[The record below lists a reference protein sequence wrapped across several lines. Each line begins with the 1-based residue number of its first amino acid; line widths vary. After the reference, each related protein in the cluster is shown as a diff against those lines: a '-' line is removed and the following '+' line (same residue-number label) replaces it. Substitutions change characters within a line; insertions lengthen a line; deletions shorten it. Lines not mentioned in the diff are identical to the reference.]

1 MTGGTGMSMER
12 DTADALLAELAAL
25 DIRLKLADGKLG
37 YDAPPG
43 VFTDA
48 LKDRV
53 RSLRPAL
60 LLRLGRPATI
70 APLSSGQERM
80 WFLNRL
86 DPQGA
91 YTEHLAFSLAGPLD
105 RAALEGALTA
115 VAARHGALR
124 SRFRDGAAGPEQTV
138 APPAPVLLSVQDLSA
153 TPEALD
159 AVLRAALGRAAH
171 RPVDLAADP
180 HVAFTLFA
188 LGTDRHVLSVSAHH
202 AAWDGWSN
210 GVFAADL
217 AAAYNA
223 ARAGRAPDLPPLVL
237 DVADLARAQRDA
249 LSGGALAAPLERLRR
264 MLDGSPTVLDL
275 PADRPRAAVADG
287 RGAAITVRVEPPDAA
302 ALAAAGRRAGATPYM
317 TVLAGWALLLSRLS
331 GAPRLLIGAP
341 VAAREGAAEEAVIG
355 YLSNTV
361 AIPVEVGA
369 AASFGALVAQVRD
382 RVLAVM
388 ADQRVPFEKLVEAL
402 APPRSRA
409 TTPLV
414 QAVFAMQPRAVPVP
428 ALDGLS
434 VAVLPRHN
442 EAARFELM
450 LNLEAT
456 ADGALEG
463 PLTYATALFDRATV
477 AGWADA
483 LRDILR
489 DAPAVWDAPLDRS
502 PIARPGAVPTGDGF
516 ATATERALA
525 AIWVE
530 FLQTGPTRRDDDFFV
545 LGGHSLLLMRVVNRV
560 NGGGLGRIDLASALG
575 ATTLSAMAALIDGKA
590 AATPKPSSE
599 PSGVEE
605 YPASAGQEGMWLT
618 RRDDPSSTSWSVP
631 LSIPL
636 PRFADPAL
644 VRTALERLAARHP
657 SLRSTLA
664 ERDGAIIQRIAPPG
678 PVALAVHDGLDADGR
693 MAVMRA
699 ELARPF
705 DLDGETLYRFHL
717 FQNRDGS
724 GALFLVAD
732 HTMIDGWSLDVLR
745 RDVTALV
752 EVVAKG
758 GDPDLPPLAT
768 TPAAVFAE
776 SADEAGRA
784 TARAYWLDR
793 LRGMELG
800 DPPAPG
806 ASPPGA
812 PARGRRILLDVS
824 APALAALDRIAQAG
838 GTSPTVA
845 LLAGVGALLARLK
858 SDGRDVSVATPFA
871 GRPEPE
877 HADLVGCFVEVLPLR
892 LPGALEQ
899 PFAAFLEATRLAVT
913 GALAHQ
919 NYPLRRIVQ
928 DASRDRGGEPARV
941 FDAVAVLETAE
952 PDARGWFDPQV
963 GAGKY
968 DLAFIVGRLPGGGA
982 ILTVEHDT
990 ALYDDEDA
998 RALAAR
1004 LESLLID
1011 AAARPAAVLGDL
1023 AVLPEDERR
1032 LVTEVFTGTDLSY
1045 PRDRSLADLWRDA
1058 AVRHADRVALS
1069 GSDGAAM
1076 TYAALDRRAA
1086 AIAAALLGQGAPG
1099 PTVALSVERGFDAVA
1114 AILAVWKAGA
1124 AYLPLDAK
1132 LPPAVVAQLMSDAG
1146 ARLIL
1151 ADAAGA
1157 GRLSGLAGATL
1168 LRLDA
1173 LPAPGPAIALPAAR
1187 GGGDPAY
1194 VMFTS
1199 GTTGTPKGVVVPH
1212 RGVARLA
1219 LNRDV
1224 LALGPGDVM
1233 GQLAPLAFDAT
1244 TLELWSTLLNGAAL
1258 RLIADE
1264 ELLDPAALG
1273 GVLRRGGLTALWI
1286 TAGLFNRVADEAPD
1300 SFAGL
1305 RLVMTGGEVLS
1316 PPHVRRVMRACPGL
1330 RLVNAYGPTENSC
1343 LTTAHTITE
1352 ADLAGPIPIG
1362 RPIAGNRVFVV
1373 DARLNPVPVGV
1384 WGELTCAGDGVAL
1397 GYAGRPDLTAASFV
1411 TLPWSGGG
1419 RVYRSGDIVRW
1430 RRDGVI
1436 EYLGRRDGQ
1445 VKIRGHRIEKGAIE
1459 TALIGCDGVR
1469 DAAVIVTG
1477 AGTDKALVA
1486 CVAADGAGNEGVWRR
1501 ELAARLP
1508 IYMMPARF
1516 IVMATLPVNAN
1527 GKCDR
1532 RALAGLAAAAPAST
1546 ASASAPPEND
1556 AERRVARL
1564 FAELFP
1570 GAAIDRLSDFFHL
1583 GGHSLAG
1590 MRLSSRLEEETGR
1603 RLPMRALFAART
1615 VAGIAAL
1622 LAAPEEAAFSPDR
1635 TAAIAPLAEPA
1646 EGYPLSPGQERLWV
1660 MQRLFPDSGV
1670 YNVPVA
1676 VALDGALD
1684 TATLSR
1690 ALVALEER
1698 HHALRLRVVDGADGR
1713 PRQRLHPAGGLTPTL
1728 VDLGGEADPD
1738 GAADARQLAELARPF
1753 DLNREAGAR
1762 ALLLRLGATRWR
1774 LLLVLHH
1781 AIVDGWST
1789 GVLLRDLA
1797 ALYAHAV
1804 GAAAALPPVP
1814 PVQFQHAAAS
1824 QRDFAG
1830 SAEGQALLA
1839 RWVERLTPLP
1849 EPLTLPTDHRRP
1861 PVKSFRGDT
1870 TAFAFDAGRSAGLDR
1885 LARAEGATPF
1895 AVVTALVQALLH
1907 RLTGQTDL
1915 PLGTLV
1921 AGRDRAEIQDTVGFF
1936 VNTLVL
1942 RQRIDPAS
1950 GFRRLLTDT
1959 RATCLH
1965 AVADQHCP
1973 FEALVEAV
1981 GAPRDLGRNPLFD
1994 VLVVWQSDEA
2004 GPPALP
2010 GLTARAV
2017 PVTFPFAKFDLGF
2030 HFGRR
2035 GDRIVCQI
2043 ERSADLF
2050 DGATVA
2056 ALFARLDALTAAVLA
2071 DPDRRVGALPVLP
2084 DEERAL
2090 VVERFNATV
2099 TPLDTRRTIARLLL
2113 DRAAAAPDAPA
2124 LLWNG
2129 AAMDYRRFTALAGGV
2144 ARRLVDAGVKPGQ
2157 TVAVCAPRSP
2167 ELLVAIHGILMA
2179 GAAYAPLG
2187 ADQPAARIAG
2197 MLEDLGHPP
2206 VLASAEARALL
2217 AGIAGRVLD
2226 LGDGTEAP
2234 PLDLGSPDRLAYT
2247 LFTSGS
2253 TGRPKGVAVEQHA
2266 VLNRILWM
2274 QGAFPIGPGDVILQ
2288 KTPVTFD
2295 VSVWE
2300 LFWWSWTGA
2309 AVALPPPGAE
2319 RDPQALV
2326 EQIERDGVT
2335 VLHFVPS
2342 MLAAFLTC
2350 LEDGRADAARL
2361 KRLRFVFASGEA
2373 LDPAL
2378 AARFDRLLHR
2388 PFGTQLH
2395 NLYGPTEATVDVTW
2409 QPCSPWDGGTV
2420 VPIGKP
2426 IANTTIFVLDGN
2438 GAPTPIGVPGEIHIG
2453 GPQVARGYVNRPE
2466 LTEAAFIPDPF
2477 AAGGRLYRTGD
2488 LGRWRRDGTL
2498 EYLGRIDHQVKV
2510 RGQRIEP
2517 GEIEHALESHPAV
2530 ERAVV
2535 VPVTA
2540 DGLTE
2545 LHGHVLTIGAVTA
2558 ADLRAHLRDRVTDAM
2573 IPARFLRLDS
2583 LPLTASGKLD
2593 RKALKGLPLD
2603 QRETP
2608 AMKSLSDVEG
2618 EIRAIWKTL
2627 LPDAEPGPRDGFFDA
2642 GGNSLLVIRL
2652 HERLNA
2658 RWPGVFTVADLFAC
2672 ATIAEQAR
2680 RIAPNAAPLPMI
2692 PPTPPSPLPRDEKEP
2707 ARGLDRHAIAVV
2719 GMAVRLPGADD
2730 LAAFWRDVSTGTDRV
2745 RPLPPA
2751 READARALL
2760 AALGLPQ
2767 PDRFR
2772 EAAYLDDV
2780 MGFDPKRL
2788 RLSPADAAL
2797 LDPEQRLFLDTALR
2811 ALEDAGRGG
2820 AALDDA
2826 RVGVFVGGVPG
2837 SAWREALMR
2846 GAPPGRVEQI
2856 FALNVGS
2863 NIATR
2868 LSFLHNWRGPAAL
2881 IDTAC
2886 SASLAAVHAACRAL
2900 RSGECDWALVGG
2912 AKILPTPP
2920 AEGERLTID
2929 SSTGRTR
2936 AFAEGADGTGMGEG
2950 AVVFLLRPLADAL
2963 AQRDAIHG
2971 VIRGSAVNQDGAS
2984 SGMAAPNPAAQAEV
2998 IAAAA
3003 RDAGVPLASLSY
3015 VEAHGTGTALGD
3027 PIEIDGLTRA
3037 FAAETS
3043 ETGFAAIGSG
3053 KGNHGHL
3060 DGAAGALGL
3069 ARALLCLAHDRA
3081 PPQPFFTAPNPAIDF
3096 ARSPVAVARVLA
3108 PLAERGG
3115 PRRAGVSSFGL
3126 SGINAHVVV
3135 EAAPP
3140 VSRDGALEGWI
3151 AVGLSAPAV
3160 ADLRGYAGAVVAAL
3174 RARPDWP
3181 LADVARTLTDG
3192 RDALDARLAVWV
3204 RDRGDLMARLAVFA
3218 AAPDAVEGLVL
3229 TGTADRAR
3237 RDETV
3242 SARHGD
3248 EDAARA
3254 AAAAFVGG
3262 ARLVWPEETPTGR
3275 VHLPAAPLARRRCAP
3290 ELTPAAIVV
3299 GAASLVGPAAV
3310 TAQGRFHTL
3319 DVHAPGF
3326 WPVAEHRLDGAP
3338 TLVGMAFPA
3347 LLAETM
3353 TGVRLR
3359 IRDLRWIRPLRPA
3372 ELEAGTV
3379 ALSITPDG
3387 AASLT
3392 GRTLDGRWQTF
3403 VTATLETATPDAAD
3417 TVEPEALD
3425 LKALSDRVPT
3435 PADAPPFQ
3443 PQAGIVAV
3451 SDRWNCLERVASG
3464 DTEALAWLR
3473 VPPAD
3478 AAPRLHPSLLDVA
3491 TGLALTASGLVPTGC
3506 GAVVVDAPLPR
3517 DPVAHVVRRATADGA
3532 EADVR
3537 LADRETGRVA
3547 VSLLGLRFTRL
3558 AGARMTEGI
3567 VPSLPVWHPAP
3578 LDAPDPGGPLVLIGE
3593 GPLAERLA
3601 AHLSAA
3607 GRLAARSGSAAVD
3620 GDTLARIAAD
3630 GPDILFAPSGGPDAG
3645 LRAASA
3651 LRALLVALRRPTRLL
3666 ALVEGA
3672 FAVGDGGPLDPFQAL
3687 TFGAVTSATLEEPM
3701 LTARCID
3708 SDGDTAPAD
3717 LLAEFAVLDR
3727 DPRAVAW
3734 RNGRR
3739 LIRRFEPTAAKASDA
3754 VWPTS
3759 GCCVVT
3765 GGTGGLS
3772 LMLADTLA
3780 AGGRIA
3786 LALLSRSGTPTGD
3799 HPDAVLR
3806 RERLVALRAGG
3817 LRVETYACDTADR
3830 AALAATLDRVRA
3842 ELGPITAVMHN
3853 AGVTDSGF
3861 LANGEQ
3867 GLAAYARALDAKV
3880 TGARLLDELT
3890 AGDPVDAF
3898 VMAGSLTG
3906 LVGAGGFSAYTGTNA
3921 FLDGFAAE
3929 RRRRG
3934 RHALT
3939 IDWCSIREMGMAARM
3954 LNGRSVGPEAGSAD
3968 VGPLLH
3974 RALASGAAQ
3983 VAMLDPHITGLLA
3996 DRASAATAVAPS
4008 VAAPAKPAP
4017 RRTGAGRALDAAL
4030 AAVWADVLGYE
4041 SVAPDDDF
4049 YALGGD
4055 SIAGMQIVE
4064 QIVRDLGQPM
4074 TLVDLFETATV
4085 AKLAER
4091 LRGRA
4096 AERAPRHAHG
4106 PQAVPRRD
4114 RYPLAWEQLAVLR
4127 AEAAADMGTAYNLP
4141 NGLRLPDDVDMMR
4154 LHAAVDA
4161 LIGRHEILRTRLIP
4175 AATEAGEPEME
4186 ILPPAPAVYERLDC
4200 PTEEALQQAL
4210 GAGVRPFDLWSGA
4223 PVRFVL
4229 GHVQGRPRALL
4240 LDVHHALADAFSME
4254 VLQGDLAALY
4264 AGSAEPAPA
4273 VQLKDYAVWSREGG
4287 AAAAPDEARGYWL
4300 ERFAGPLPVLDLPA
4314 DRPRPARHTWRAAC
4328 VEFPIASDVIGRL
4341 RAFAAE
4347 RRTTPFA
4354 VVTAAWA
4361 LLLARYARTQDLVI
4375 AVPVNAREG
4384 AAMARMTGMLVSL
4397 LPLRL
4402 AVKAGDR
4409 VADLIQRTHAGHAEA
4424 LRHRAYGLGRLLADL
4439 APPASPDRALLSE
4452 VTLSYMN
4459 FAEGGGQPRAEG
4471 GFTPFGLERRDG
4483 KSDLAVY
4490 VRDLPDQMVMA
4501 VEYYADLFDRDRMER
4516 MGRHLRTLLAALVSA
4531 DADAPV
4537 AALPLLDG
4545 EEAAW
4550 LAAVGRGP
4558 APPLPLE
4565 RGLFGAFINRA
4576 RAAPDAVA
4584 VEGTGVSLTYADL
4597 LRRAAG
4603 VAGALRAAGVVHGDR
4618 VALHVERNAGA
4629 IPLLLGIVAA
4639 GAAYVP
4645 LDPAYPA
4652 DRVAWIL
4659 EDSGCRAV
4667 IADATGRTL
4676 LPAGC
4681 RAVEAEALA
4690 GVTADS
4696 LAPPPAGGPAY
4707 VMYTSGSTGTPKGVM
4722 VGQAAVLRL
4731 ALAGGDIAVT
4741 AEDRVIQAG
4750 PLAFDA
4756 STFEIWSPLLNGAR
4770 LCVATREEVLDP
4782 DALAASLRR
4791 HAVTVAFLTTGLFNR
4806 QVDAAPDSFGN
4817 MRRVLTGG
4825 EAMSTPY
4832 VERAVRACPGVLFV
4846 NAYGPTE
4853 NTTFTAT
4860 HPIGPDDL
4868 RGGTAPIGRP
4878 IAHGRVAVLEP
4889 GGTPSP
4895 IGIWGEIVV
4904 GGLGLADGYL
4914 NRADLTAER
4923 FPANPAVLGERLYR
4937 TGDLGRWRADGV
4949 LEFGGRRDA
4958 QIKLRGFRIELE
4970 EIEQALNS
4978 HPAIA
4983 GSAALFLRGADGE
4996 GTIVACVQPNGE
5008 APGGSALRDWLG
5020 RRLPAYMVPRRFV
5033 TLSALPV
5040 TVNGKLDRA
5049 RLAASLPPPEAN
5061 DDDVAGDP
5069 PRDGTERLV
5078 ADIFAE
5084 VFGRPVE
5091 SREASFLD
5099 LGGHSLLAIK
5109 VVNRIAQATGVR
5121 LSMRDFFVAPT
5132 VAALAA
5138 LVETG
5143 GAAGDAI
5150 PRVPDAPTHPASH
5163 AQARLYLA
5171 SRMEGGIEGAGAAYN
5186 ITFALPFAGPLDL
5199 DALRAALRGLA
5210 DRHETLR
5217 TGFVEEDGRILQ
5229 RIVAGA
5235 EPPLV
5240 VEGASAAA
5248 DPRAEAL
5255 RLARR
5260 EAATPFDLATPP
5272 LLRAR
5277 AIRLGRGT
5285 DAGGTGGE
5293 GWLVLLVL
5301 HHIVGDGWS
5310 SRILLRE
5317 LGGLYQAARGRTAP
5331 SLPALPVA
5339 YRDFAVWQGRRDWSA
5354 SAAHWRTALA
5364 GAPEA
5369 VALPADRPAPAIQSH
5384 RGDTVGRVLPRAL
5397 ADGLA
5402 LYARRR
5408 GTTVA
5413 AVGLAMLSGLLYR
5426 LTRQGDLVIG
5436 MGVAGRDRAEVEGL
5450 IGFFVNVLPLR
5461 VRIGDDTEFGT
5472 LVDQVHGAILAAM
5485 DHRDFPFDL
5494 LVRAVAPRRVANRQP
5509 LINVVFEYQ
5518 RFEDLDAGSS
5528 EDSPFGEGPP
5538 IDPAFGEAVQTAI
5551 RTPTAKHDLLLF
5563 LTERRDGCEFT
5574 LEYDTDLFDRATAER
5589 WLAYLEQFTA
5599 MVVDH
5604 ASKDAAE

>member
-1 MTGGTGMSMER
+1 VTGGIGMSMER
-12 DTADALLAELAAL
+12 DAADALLAELAAL

-60 LLRLGRPATI
+60 VRRLGTPATT

-86 DPQGA
+86 DTRGI
-91 YTEHLAFSLAGPLD
+91 YTEHLAFSLTGPLD
-105 RAALEGALTA
+105 RAALESALSA
-115 VAARHGALR
+115 VANRHGALR
-124 SRFRDGAAGPEQTV
+124 SLFRDGVAGPEQTV
-138 APPAPVLLSVQDLSA
+138 APPAPVLLPVQDLSA
-153 TPEALD
+153 TPETLQEAALE
-159 AVLRAALGRAAH
+159 AALGRAAH
-171 RPVDLAADP
+171 RPVDLAIDP
-180 HVAFTLFA
+180 HVAFALFA
-188 LGTDRHVLSVSAHH
+188 LGADRHVLSVSAHH

-223 ARAGRAPDLPPLVL
+223 RRAGRAPDLPPLVL

-264 MLDGSPTVLDL
+264 MLDGYPTVLDL

-287 RGAAITVRVEPPDAA
+287 RGAALTVRVEPSDAA

-331 GAPRLLIGAP
+331 GAPRLLVGAP

-361 AIPVEVGA
+361 AIPVEVGV

-382 RVLAVM
+382 RMLAVM

-414 QAVFAMQPRAVPVP
+414 QAVFAMQPRAVPAP
-428 ALDGLS
+428 ALDGLH

-463 PLTYATALFDRATV
+463 PLTYATALFDHATV
-477 AGWADA
+477 AGWTDA
-483 LRDILR
+483 LRGILR
-489 DAPAVWDAPLDRS
+489 DAPAAWDAPLDRS
-502 PIARPGAVPTGDGF
+502 SIAKPGAVPAGDGF

-525 AIWVE
+525 AIWAE
-530 FLQTGPTRRDDDFFV
+530 FLQSGPTRRDDDFFV

-560 NGGGLGRIDLASALG
+560 NGGGLGRVDLAAALG

-590 AATPKPSSE
+590 SPSLE
-599 PSGVEE
+599 PSGIEE
-605 YPASAGQEGMWLT
+605 HPASAGQEGMWLT

-636 PRFADPAL
+636 RRFADPAL
-644 VRTALERLAARHP
+644 VRVALERLAARHP
-657 SLRSTLA
+657 ALRSTLA
-664 ERDGAIIQRIAPPG
+664 ERDGAIVQRIAPPG
-678 PVALAVHDGLDADGR
+678 PVALAVHEGLDADGR

-699 ELARPF
+699 ELARPM

-717 FQNRDGS
+717 FREGDGS

-745 RDVTALV
+745 RDLTALV
-752 EVVAKG
+752 EAVASG
-758 GDPDLPPLAT
+758 GRPDLPDLAT
-768 TPAAVFAE
+768 TPAAVFRE
-776 SADEAGRA
+776 SADEARQM

-800 DPPAPG
+800 DPI
-806 ASPPGA
+806 ASGTRPPGA
-812 PARGRRILLDVS
+812 PVRGQRTLLDVS

-845 LLAGVGALLARLK
+845 LLAGVGALMARQK

-871 GRPEPE
+871 GRPEPD

-892 LPGALEQ
+892 LSGALEQ
-899 PFAAFLEATRLAVT
+899 PFAAFLETTRLAVT

-952 PDARGWFDPQV
+952 SDARGWFDPHV

-968 DLAFIVGRLPGGGA
+968 DLAFVVGRLPGGGA

-990 ALYDDEDA
+990 ALYDDDDV

-1011 AAARPAAVLGDL
+1011 AAARPAAALGDL

-1032 LVTEVFTGTDLSY
+1032 LVTDVFTGTGLSY
-1045 PRDRSLADLWRDA
+1045 PRDRSMADLWRDA
-1058 AVRHADRVALS
+1058 AARHADRVALS
-1069 GSDGAAM
+1069 GPDGAAM

-1099 PTVALSVERGFDAVA
+1099 PTVALAVERGFDAVA

-1132 LPPAVVAQLMSDAG
+1132 LPPAVVTQLMSDAG

-1157 GRLSGLAGATL
+1157 GRLSGLADATL

-1173 LPAPGPAIALPAAR
+1173 LPTPGPAIAPSATR
-1187 GGGDPAY
+1187 GGDPAY

-1219 LNRDV
+1219 LNRDI

-1244 TLELWSTLLNGAAL
+1244 TLELWGALLNGAAL

-1316 PPHVRRVMRACPGL
+1316 PSHVRRVMRACPGL
-1330 RLVNAYGPTENSC
+1330 RLVNGYGPTENSC

-1362 RPIAGNRVFVV
+1362 RPIAGNRAFVV

-1384 WGELTCAGDGVAL
+1384 WGELVCAGDGVAL

-1411 TLPWSGGG
+1411 TLPWGGG
-1419 RVYRSGDIVRW
+1419 ERVYRSGDIVRW

-1445 VKIRGHRIEKGAIE
+1445 VKIRGHRIETGAIE
-1459 TALIGCDGVR
+1459 AALIGCDGVR

-1477 AGTDKALVA
+1477 AGADKALVA
-1486 CVAADGAGNEGVWRR
+1486 CVAADGAGAEGAWRR
-1501 ELAARLP
+1501 ELAGRLP

-1516 IVMATLPVNAN
+1516 IVMASLPVNAN

-1532 RALAGLAAAAPAST
+1532 RALAGLAAAAPDT
-1546 ASASAPPEND
+1546 APSRSAPPEND

-1583 GGHSLAG
+1583 GGHSLVG

-1622 LAAPEEAAFSPDR
+1622 LAAPEKADPLPDR
-1635 TAAIAPLAEPA
+1635 TAVIAPLAEPA
-1646 EGYPLSPGQERLWV
+1646 EGYRLSPGQERLWV

-1684 TATLSR
+1684 TAALSR
-1690 ALVALEER
+1690 ALVALEDR

-1753 DLNREAGAR
+1753 DLSREAGAR
-1762 ALLLRLGATRWR
+1762 ALLMRQGATRWR
-1774 LLLVLHH
+1774 VLLVLHH

-1789 GVLLRDLA
+1789 GILVRDIA

-1804 GAAAALPPVP
+1804 GNAAELPPAP
-1814 PVQFQHAAAS
+1814 SVQFQHAAAS
-1824 QRDFAG
+1824 QRGFAG

-1870 TAFAFDAGRSAGLDR
+1870 TEFAFDAGRSAALDR

-1942 RQRIDPAS
+1942 RQRIDPAA

-2004 GPPALP
+2004 DPPSLP
-2010 GLTARAV
+2010 GLTASL
-2017 PVTFPFAKFDLGF
+2017 PPMNFPFAKFDLGF

-2043 ERSADLF
+2043 EHSADLF
-2050 DGATVA
+2050 DDVTVA

-2084 DEERAL
+2084 DQERAL
-2090 VVERFNATV
+2090 VVERFNATI
-2099 TPLDTRRTIARLLL
+2099 TPLDTRRTIARLVL
-2113 DRAAAAPDAPA
+2113 DRAAMAPAAPA

-2144 ARRLVDAGVKPGQ
+2144 ARRLVAAGVKPGQ

-2167 ELLVAIHGILMA
+2167 DLLVAIHGILMA

-2187 ADQPAARIAG
+2187 ADQPAARLAG

-2206 VLASAEARALL
+2206 VLASPEARALL
-2217 AGIAGRVLD
+2217 AGVARRVLD

-2234 PLDLGSPDRLAYT
+2234 PLDLGSPDGLAYA

-2326 EQIERDGVT
+2326 DRIERDGVT

-2342 MLAAFLTC
+2342 MLAAFLAC
-2350 LEDGRADAARL
+2350 LEDGRADVARL

-2373 LDPAL
+2373 LDPTL

-2409 QPCSPWDGGTV
+2409 QPCSPWEGGGT

-2426 IANTTIFVLDGN
+2426 IANTTIFVLDGD
-2438 GAPTPIGVPGEIHIG
+2438 GVPAPVGVPGEIHIG

-2477 AAGGRLYRTGD
+2477 SAGGRLYRTGD

-2535 VPVTA
+2535 MPVTA

-2545 LHGHVLTIGAVTA
+2545 LHGHVLTRGAVTA
-2558 ADLRAHLRDRVTDAM
+2558 ADLRAHLRDRVTEAM
-2573 IPARFLRLDS
+2573 IPARFLRLDT

-2603 QRETP
+2603 HREKP
-2608 AMKSLSDVEG
+2608 VMKSLSDVEG
-2618 EIRAIWKTL
+2618 EIRAIWRTL
-2627 LPDAEPGPRDGFFDA
+2627 LPDAEPGSRDGFFDA

-2680 RIAPNAAPLPMI
+2680 RVAPDAALPKI
-2692 PPTPPSPLPRDEKEP
+2692 LSHPPSPLLREEKEP
-2707 ARGLDRHAIAVV
+2707 AQASDRHAVAVV
-2719 GMAVRLPGADD
+2719 GMAVRLPGAND
-2730 LAAFWRDVSTGTDRV
+2730 LAAFWRDVSTGADRV
-2745 RPLPPA
+2745 RPFPPA

-2760 AALGLPQ
+2760 AALGLPL

-2820 AALDDA
+2820 TALDDA

-2837 SAWREALMR
+2837 STWREALMR

-2912 AKILPTPP
+2912 AKTLLTPP

-3003 RDAGVPLASLSY
+3003 RDAEVPLASLSY

-3037 FAAETS
+3037 FAAETA

-3081 PPQPFFTAPNPAIDF
+3081 PPQPFFTTPNPAIDF
-3096 ARSPVAVARVLA
+3096 ARSPVAVARALA
-3108 PLAERGG
+3108 PLADRGG

-3140 VSRDGALEGWI
+3140 VARSGALEGWI
-3151 AVGLSAPAV
+3151 AVGLSAPAIE
-3160 ADLRGYAGAVVAAL
+3160 DLRGYAGAVVAAL

-3229 TGTADRAR
+3229 TGTATRAGKGGA
-3237 RDETV
+3237 V
-3242 SARHGD
+3242 SARQGD

-3254 AAAAFVGG
+3254 AAAAFLAG
-3262 ARLVWPEETPTGR
+3262 ARLLWPEETATGR

-3290 ELTPAAIVV
+3290 ELTPAAIVG
-3299 GAASLVGPAAV
+3299 GAAFLIAPAAV

-3319 DVHAPGF
+3319 DVHSPGF

-3353 TGVRLR
+3353 PGVRLR

-3387 AASLT
+3387 AATLT
-3392 GRTLDGRWQTF
+3392 GRMSNGRWQTF
-3403 VTATLETATPDAAD
+3403 VTATLETVEAAEPD
-3417 TVEPEALD
+3417 TLD
-3425 LKALSDRVPT
+3425 LAALSNRCPA
-3435 PADAPPFQ
+3435 PADAPSFQ
-3443 PQAGIVAV
+3443 PQAGIVEV
-3451 SDRWNCLERVASG
+3451 SARWNCLERVASG

-3473 VPPAD
+3473 IPPAD
-3478 AAPRLHPSLLDVA
+3478 AGPRLHPGLLDVA
-3491 TGLALTASGLVPTGC
+3491 TGLALTESGLVPTGC
-3506 GAVVVDAPLPR
+3506 GSIVVDAPLPR

-3537 LADRETGRVA
+3537 LADRATGRIA

-3567 VPSLPVWHPAP
+3567 VPSLPVWRPAP
-3578 LDAPDPGGPLVLIGE
+3578 LDATDPGGPLLLIGE
-3593 GPLAERLA
+3593 GPLAERLS

-3607 GRLAARSGSAAVD
+3607 GRLAARSGSAAID
-3620 GDTLARIAAD
+3620 GEVLARITAD

-3645 LRAASA
+3645 LRSASA
-3651 LRALLVALRRPTRLL
+3651 LRAILVAVRRPTRLL

-3708 SDGDTAPAD
+3708 CDGDTDPAMM
-3717 LLAEFAVLDR
+3717 LAELAVLDR

-3734 RNGRR
+3734 RGGRR
-3739 LIRRFEPTAAKASDA
+3739 LIRRFEPTAAKAENA

-3780 AGGRIA
+3780 AGGRVA
-3786 LALLSRSGTPTGD
+3786 LALLSRSGTPIGD

-3806 RERLVALRAGG
+3806 REKLDALRAGG

-3830 AALAATLDRVRA
+3830 TALTATLARVRA

-3880 TGARLLDELT
+3880 AGARLLDELT
-3890 AGDPVDAF
+3890 AGDPVAGF

-3954 LNGRSVGPEAGSAD
+3954 LNGRSIGPEAGSAD
-3968 VGPLLH
+3968 VGPLLL

-3983 VAMLDPHITGLLA
+3983 VAMLDPRITALLA
-3996 DRASAATAVAPS
+3996 DKPNAAAIKASVPTS
-4008 VAAPAKPAP
+4008 AKPAP
-4017 RRTGAGRALDAAL
+4017 RKAGAGRALDAAL

-4064 QIVRDLGQPM
+4064 QIVRDLGQSM

-4096 AERAPRHAHG
+4096 AERAPQHAQG
-4106 PQAVPRRD
+4106 PQAAPRRD

-4141 NGLRLPDDVDMMR
+4141 NGLRLPGDVDMTR
-4154 LHAAVDA
+4154 LRAAVDA
-4161 LIGRHEILRTRLIP
+4161 LIGRHEILRTCLIP
-4175 AATEAGEPEME
+4175 AASEAGEPEME
-4186 ILPPAPAVYERLDC
+4186 ILPPAPAVYVRLDC
-4200 PTEEALQQAL
+4200 PTEEALEQAL
-4210 GAGVRPFDLWSGA
+4210 GASVRPFELWSGV

-4229 GHVQGRPRALL
+4229 GHVQGRARALL
-4240 LDVHHALADAFSME
+4240 IDVHHALADAFSME

-4264 AGSAEPAPA
+4264 AGSTEPAPA
-4273 VQLKDYAVWSREGG
+4273 IQLKDYAVWSREG
-4287 AAAAPDEARGYWL
+4287 ATAAAPDEARGYWL

-4328 VEFPIASDVIGRL
+4328 VEFPVAPNVVGRL

-4361 LLLARYARTQDLVI
+4361 LLLARYARAEDLVI

-4424 LRHRAYGLGRLLADL
+4424 MRHRAYGLGRLLADL

-4490 VRDLPDQMVMA
+4490 VRDLPDRMVMA

-4531 DADAPV
+4531 DADTPV
-4537 AALPLLDG
+4537 AALPLVDG
-4545 EEAAW
+4545 EEATW

-4558 APPLPLE
+4558 APHLPLE
-4565 RGLFGAFINRA
+4565 RGLFGAFIDRA

-4618 VALHVERNAGA
+4618 VALHVERTAGA

-4645 LDPAYPA
+4645 LDPAYPSE
-4652 DRVAWIL
+4652 RVAWIL

-4667 IADATGRTL
+4667 IADAAGRAL
-4676 LPAGC
+4676 LPASC
-4681 RAVEAEALA
+4681 RVVEAESLA

-4696 LAPPPAGGPAY
+4696 LPPPPASGPAY

-4731 ALAGGDIAVT
+4731 ALAGGDIAV
-4741 AEDRVIQAG
+4741 AADDRVIQAG

-4791 HAVTVAFLTTGLFNR
+4791 HAITVAFLTTGLFNR
-4806 QVDAAPDSFGN
+4806 QVDAAPNSFRA
-4817 MRRVLTGG
+4817 MRCVLTGG
-4825 EAMSTPY
+4825 EAMSTPH
-4832 VERAVRACPGVLFV
+4832 VERAVRACPAVVFV
-4846 NAYGPTE
+4846 NVYGPTE
-4853 NTTFTAT
+4853 NTTFTTA

-4868 RGGTAPIGRP
+4868 RAGAVPIGRP
-4878 IAHGRVAVLEP
+4878 IAHSRVAVLEP
-4889 GGTPSP
+4889 GGTPAP
-4895 IGIWGEIVV
+4895 TGVWGEIVV

-4914 NRADLTAER
+4914 NRADLTADR
-4923 FPANPAVLGERLYR
+4923 FPADPAVPGERLYR
-4937 TGDLGRWRADGV
+4937 TGDLGRWRADGA

-4970 EIEQALNS
+4970 EIEQALNG

-4983 GSAALFLRGADGE
+4983 GSAALFVRGADGE

-5008 APGGSALRDWLG
+5008 TPGASALRDWLG

-5049 RLAASLPPPEAN
+5049 LLAASLPPPEAN
-5061 DDDVAGDP
+5061 DDATGDP

-5138 LVETG
+5138 LVENG

-5199 DALRAALRGLA
+5199 DALRTALRRLA

-5217 TGFVEEDGRILQ
+5217 TGFIEEDGRILQ

-5235 EPPLV
+5235 EPPLAV
-5240 VEGASAAA
+5240 DDVSAAA
-5248 DPRAEAL
+5248 DPRAEGL

-5260 EAATPFDLATPP
+5260 EAATPFDLAAPP

-5277 AIRLGRGT
+5277 AIRLGRGI
-5285 DAGGTGGE
+5285 DAGGTAGE

-5317 LGGLYQAARGRTAP
+5317 LGDLYRAARGAATPA
-5331 SLPALPVA
+5331 LPALPVA

-5354 SAAHWRTALA
+5354 SAAHWRTVLA
-5364 GAPEA
+5364 GAPEG

-5384 RGDTVGRVLPRAL
+5384 RGDTVGRVLPKAL

-5408 GTTVA
+5408 GTSVA

-5518 RFEDLDAGSS
+5518 RFEDLDAGAS
-5528 EDSPFGEGPP
+5528 EDSPFGDDPP
-5538 IDPAFGEAVQTAI
+5538 IDPAFGDAVQTAI

-5574 LEYDTDLFDRATAER
+5574 LEYDTDLFDRAMAER